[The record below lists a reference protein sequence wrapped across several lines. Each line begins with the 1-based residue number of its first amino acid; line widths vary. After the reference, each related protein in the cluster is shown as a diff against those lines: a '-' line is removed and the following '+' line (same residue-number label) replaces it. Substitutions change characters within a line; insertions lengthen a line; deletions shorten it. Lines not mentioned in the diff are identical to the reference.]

1 MPTVTEANRP
11 RTSQPPRQ
19 ARAVERRE
27 VLLRAA
33 TRVLAQRGYAAS
45 GMDEIARAAETSKG
59 GLYFHF
65 PNKQALLAA
74 VVSRAG
80 GLLLQRVRARMG
92 AAGEDPL
99 ERADAALAALFEA
112 LAGRRA
118 LARVLS
124 EAAAAGP
131 EIRAQVAE
139 IEDSFVGVLR
149 AELERALRLG
159 RVATLDPELTARA
172 WVAMAQ
178 GLIAAWAS
186 GRVSAS
192 PERIHAELRR
202 LTLRSAGIETTIDMK
217 LSTKETT

>member
-1 MPTVTEANRP
+1 MPTVTEASRSRP
-11 RTSQPPRQ
+11 PQPPRQ

-45 GMDEIARAAETSKG
+45 GMDEIARVAETSKG

-65 PNKQALLAA
+65 PTKQALLAA

-80 GLLLQRVRARMG
+80 GLLLQRVRARMD
-92 AAGEDPL
+92 AADEDPL

-149 AELERALRLG
+149 VELERALRLG
-159 RVATLDPELTARA
+159 CVATLDPELTARA

>member
-1 MPTVTEANRP
+1 M
-11 RTSQPPRQ
+11 
-19 ARAVERRE
+19 
-27 VLLRAA
+27 
-33 TRVLAQRGYAAS
+33 
-45 GMDEIARAAETSKG
+45 
-59 GLYFHF
+59 
-65 PNKQALLAA
+65 
-74 VVSRAG
+74 
-80 GLLLQRVRARMG
+80 
-92 AAGEDPL
+92 
-99 ERADAALAALFEA
+99 
-112 LAGRRA
+112 
-118 LARVLS
+118 LS

-159 RVATLDPELTARA
+159 CVATLDPELTARA

-178 GLIAAWAS
+178 GLIAAWAA

-192 PERIHAELRR
+192 PQRIHAELRR

>member
-1 MPTVTEANRP
+1 M
-11 RTSQPPRQ
+11 
-19 ARAVERRE
+19 
-27 VLLRAA
+27 
-33 TRVLAQRGYAAS
+33 
-45 GMDEIARAAETSKG
+45 
-59 GLYFHF
+59 
-65 PNKQALLAA
+65 
-74 VVSRAG
+74 
-80 GLLLQRVRARMG
+80 QRVRIRSSAPTPRLRPCLRRSQ
-92 AAGEDPL
+92 AAGRWP
-99 ERADAALAALFEA
+99 
-112 LAGRRA
+112 GC
-118 LARVLS
+118 LARRPRR
-124 EAAAAGP
+124 GP

-202 LTLRSAGIETTIDMK
+202 LTLRSAGIEITMDMK